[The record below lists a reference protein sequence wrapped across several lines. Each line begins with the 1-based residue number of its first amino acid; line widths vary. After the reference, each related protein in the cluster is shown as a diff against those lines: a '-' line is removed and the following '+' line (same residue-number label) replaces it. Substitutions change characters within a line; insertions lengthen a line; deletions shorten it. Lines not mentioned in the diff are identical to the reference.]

1 MNNWFAL
8 VGPAGLPDNVTASI
22 SRAMQ
27 VALADP
33 AVMQRLSDLGAE
45 PLPNT
50 QPQFVRLIESERK
63 RWGDVIRNANIR
75 VE

>member
-1 MNNWFAL
+1 
-8 VGPAGLPDNVTASI
+8 
-22 SRAMQ
+22 MQ
-27 VALADP
+27 IALADP